1 MSPLDAR
8 FDCWHTSKFGRKP
21 IIAWLWDRKQ
31 SFFFF
36 FNIGVQLTTIYKIDN
51 SVLVQVYS
59 KVNHLYPLFQIIF
72 PYNSLQSI
80 ECYTVGPYLL
90 SILYIVVCVCVCV
103 CMCVCTHALTC
114 VSL

>member
-1 MSPLDAR
+1 M
-8 FDCWHTSKFGRKP
+8 
-21 IIAWLWDRKQ
+21 
-31 SFFFF
+31 
-36 FNIGVQLTTIYKIDN
+36 TTIYKIDN

-90 SILYIVVCVCVCV
+90 SILYIVVCIIKLYIKVYTNNRNFNYLIYVFQPYFHSEIV
-103 CMCVCTHALTC
+103 KLSAKIKK
-114 VSL
+114 